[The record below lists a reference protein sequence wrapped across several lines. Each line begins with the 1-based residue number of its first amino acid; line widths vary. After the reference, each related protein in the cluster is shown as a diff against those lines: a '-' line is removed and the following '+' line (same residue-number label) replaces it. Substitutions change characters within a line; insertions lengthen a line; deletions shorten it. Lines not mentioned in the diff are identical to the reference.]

1 MVFSEDDNSFDY
13 TSRSRESINKKFED
27 NRRVKLNKTKVNHNK
42 ENEEHDTESLLL
54 EKVNPSIVPTKRKQG
69 EKDTN
74 TDVPSISFFTLY
86 RFASTKDIIYIV
98 TALLCSVV
106 SGCMMP
112 VTMILFS
119 NISQSMVDYEMSLK
133 KGIPEDDVFLD
144 SLRFFALWN
153 SAAGLVFVVLS
164 YIATVLMNIAAF
176 NQIYKIRQEYLKAA
190 LNQDFGY
197 VDTHQMGDFAAKMSS
212 DVIKLEDGIGEKVA
226 TSIFYLTCSVSS
238 IITALILGWKL
249 ALLCLISFPVTFGLL
264 GISGWLS
271 SRLSKKETVAS
282 GKAGA
287 IAEEVLSSIRTVY
300 AFSGQQKEMER
311 YESHL
316 KDVRKINIKKGFYN
330 GLSMGILFFCI
341 FGSYALS
348 FWFGYKLTVDE
359 PEIYNVAT
367 MIAVFMNIIM
377 ASENFSI
384 LSTLVEVF
392 GVACGAGAQIFSLI
406 DNVPTI
412 DPLLNKGAVPKHI
425 DGNIELKN
433 VVFHYPSKPDVPVL
447 KGVSLSVK
455 RGQSVALVGHSG
467 CGKSTI
473 IQLISRYYDVID
485 GSVCVDDVD
494 VRELSVRWL
503 RDQIGLVGQ
512 EPVLFNTTVRE
523 NIRYG
528 RENATD
534 SEIETCAK
542 QANAHE
548 FIKKLPAG
556 YDTLVGERGASLS
569 GGQKQRIA
577 IARALIRNPHILLLD
592 EATSALDTSSE
603 AKVQKALDKAQEG
616 RTTIIVAHRLSTI
629 RNVDVIYVF
638 KNGEIIEYGP
648 HNELMK
654 KKGHYYDMVMIQAP
668 PAADENKDKP
678 QLNRKQSTEINEQDE
693 DEIVITKTTEKN
705 DFEELEKEVSF
716 WEVVRLNSPEWK
728 SITVASACSLVSGF
742 AMPVLAVVLGD
753 FVGVFSNPNT
763 DEVSSEIQRFII
775 IFIVAGMFSG
785 IGNFI
790 TVYFYGIAG
799 ECLTERLRKLMF
811 EKLLQQEV
819 AYYDDK
825 NNSTGALCAR
835 LAGEAAS
842 VQAATGQRIG
852 TVLQAA
858 GTFILALVLS
868 LYYEWRVGLVAFT
881 SVPLMAAIVYK
892 EGRMVSAESFGT
904 AKTMEASSKLA
915 VEAVSNMRT
924 VASLGKEKMFLN
936 KYSVELLPA
945 LLIAKRS
952 AHWRGIVF
960 GLSRGLFN
968 FIYAAAMYYGGI
980 LIVSEHIK
988 YSIILK
994 SVDSLILGAASAAQ
1008 AFAFAPNFHKG
1019 IKAAGRVITLLKIQS
1034 KITDPVTPM
1043 KEFKNTGTAALQDV
1057 SFKYPTRPNIQVL
1070 KNMNLQIEQG
1080 QTVALVGASGCGK
1093 STVIQLLQRY
1103 YDPDDGIVTQSGV
1116 PIQNL
1121 SLIDARRTI
1130 GFVQQEPILFDRT
1143 IGENIAYGDNSRQP
1157 SMDEIVE
1164 AAKQANIHNFIKSLP
1179 LGYDSNIGTK
1189 GAQLSGG
1196 QKQRVAIARA
1206 LIRNPQILL
1215 LDEATSALDTE
1226 SEKVVQ
1232 DALSAASAGRTCV
1245 TIAHRLSTVRD
1256 AHRICVLGDGR
1267 VLEAGTHDHL
1277 MRLKGIY
1284 YNLNR
1289 SGNS

>member
-1 MVFSEDDNSFDY
+1 
-13 TSRSRESINKKFED
+13 
-27 NRRVKLNKTKVNHNK
+27 
-42 ENEEHDTESLLL
+42 
-54 EKVNPSIVPTKRKQG
+54 
-69 EKDTN
+69 
-74 TDVPSISFFTLY
+74 
-86 RFASTKDIIYIV
+86 
-98 TALLCSVV
+98 
-106 SGCMMP
+106 MMP
-112 VTMILFS
+112 VTMILFA
-119 NISQSMVDYEMSLK
+119 NVSQSMVNYGTSLK
-133 KGIPEDDVFLD
+133 NGSPEDDVFLD
-144 SLRFFALWN
+144 AIRFFAIWN
-153 SAAGLVFVVLS
+153 SVVGIVFIVLS
-164 YIATVLMNIAAF
+164 YIATVLMNIAAY
-176 NQIYKIRQEYLKAA
+176 NQVYRIRQEYLKAA

-197 VDTHQMGDFAAKMSS
+197 VDTHQLGDFASKMSS

-226 TSIFYLTCSVSS
+226 TSVFYMVCSVSS
-238 IITALILGWKL
+238 IITALALGWKL
-249 ALLCLISFPVTFGLL
+249 ALLCLISFPITFGLL

-271 SRLSKKETVAS
+271 SRLSKKEAEAS

-287 IAEEVLSSIRTVY
+287 VAEEVLSSIRTVY
-300 AFSGQQKEMER
+300 AFSGQQKEIER
-311 YESHL
+311 YQSHL
-316 KDVRKINIKKGFYN
+316 KDVRTINIKKGFYN
-330 GLSMGILFFCI
+330 GLSMGIVFFCI

-348 FWFGYKLTVDE
+348 FWFGYKMTIDE
-359 PEIYNVAT
+359 PETYNVAT
-367 MIAVFMNIIM
+367 MISVFMNIIM
-377 ASENFSI
+377 ASEHFGI

-392 GVACGAGAQIFSLI
+392 GIACGAGAQIFNLI

-412 DPLLNKGAVPKHI
+412 NPLLNLGTTPKQI
-425 DGNIELKN
+425 EGSIELKN

-447 KGVSLSVK
+447 KGISLKVN

-485 GSVCVDDVD
+485 GSVTVDSND

-512 EPVLFNTTVRE
+512 EPVLFNTTIRE

-528 RENATD
+528 REDATD
-534 SEIETCAK
+534 EQIETCAK

-548 FIKKLPAG
+548 FIIKLPSG

-629 RNVDVIYVF
+629 RNVDVIYVL
-638 KNGEIIEYGP
+638 KSGEIIESGN
-648 HNELMK
+648 HDELMNK
-654 KKGHYYDMVMIQAP
+654 KEHYYNMVMIQAP
-668 PAADENKDKP
+668 LSQEEIKDKSNF
-678 QLNRKQSTEINEQDE
+678 NRKQSESSEKDE
-693 DEIVITKTTEKN
+693 DEIIQPKRTEN
-705 DFEELEKEVSF
+705 IDVEETVQDVPF
-716 WEVVRLNSPEWK
+716 WEVVKLNSPEWK
-728 SITVASACSLVSGF
+728 CITMASACSLMSGF
-742 AMPVLAVVLGD
+742 AMPVLAIVFGD
-753 FVGVFSNPNT
+753 FVGVFTNSNS
-763 DEVSSEIQRFII
+763 DEVLPQIQRFII
-775 IFIVAGMFSG
+775 IFVIAGIFSG
-785 IGNFI
+785 IANFS

-799 ECLTERLRKLMF
+799 EFLTERLRKQMF
-811 EKLLQQEV
+811 EKLLQQEI

-825 NNSTGALCAR
+825 SNSTGALCAR
-835 LAGEAAS
+835 LAGEAAA
-842 VQAATGQRIG
+842 VQGATGQRIG

-858 GTFILALVLS
+858 GTLILAIVLS

-881 SVPLMAAIVYK
+881 FVPLMAGIVYK

-936 KYSVELLPA
+936 KYSEQLIPG

-968 FIYAAAMYYGGI
+968 IVYAVAMYYGGT
-980 LIVSEHIK
+980 LIMTEHIE
-988 YSIILK
+988 YPIILK

-1019 IKAAGRVITLLKIQS
+1019 IKAAGRVIILLRIKS
-1034 KITDPVTPM
+1034 KITDPVQPV
-1043 KEFKNTGTAALQDV
+1043 KEFKNTGTATLKDV
-1057 SFKYPTRPNIQVL
+1057 CFKYPTRPNIQVL
-1070 KNMNLQIEQG
+1070 KNMNLEIERG
-1080 QTVALVGASGCGK
+1080 KTLALVGASGCGK

-1103 YDPDDGIVTQSGV
+1103 YDPDQGIVTQSGI

-1121 SLIDARRTI
+1121 TLADVRRSI

-1143 IGENIAYGDNSRQP
+1143 IGDNIAYGDNSRQP

-1164 AAKQANIHNFIKSLP
+1164 AAKQANIHNFITSLP
-1179 LGYDSNIGTK
+1179 LGYDSNIGSK
-1189 GAQLSGG
+1189 GTQLSGG

-1206 LIRNPQILL
+1206 LLRNPQILL

-1232 DALSAASAGRTCV
+1232 EALSAASSGRTCV
-1245 TIAHRLSTVRD
+1245 TIAHRLSSVRD
-1256 AHRICVLGDGR
+1256 AARICVLSGGR
-1267 VLEAGTHDHL
+1267 VHESGTHADL
-1277 MRLKGIY
+1277 MRLKGLY

-1289 SGNS
+1289 TSHS